1 MLPILSIRIKELRKD
16 KKWSQRE
23 LGEKVDVSESFVSKV
38 ESGKKQPSRE
48 VTTKFSEVFNV
59 TTDYLLGRSEDPEL
73 NEEEDKVV
81 SEEGKNI
88 MSLIESL
95 PEDERKKAWEQ
106 LEMYV
111 TYMQN
116 KKITNQ
122 RRLPH
127 TAVFF
132 FMYLVYLYMIRQ
144 GRSLKCPPPLDSPV
158 VNLIS
163 QLFSLIALSSFLI
176 PPTSLLYIFGINY
189 FFTSFP
195 KKEIYP

>member
-1 MLPILSIRIKELRKD
+1 VIGEKIKELRKNS
-16 KKWSQRE
+16 KITQE
-23 LGEKVDVSESFVSKV
+23 QLGNAIGVSKMAISYF
-38 ESGKKQPSRE
+38 EKGKKSPGRE
-48 VTTKFSEVFNV
+48 SLKKIADYFGV

-116 KKITNQ
+116 KKN
-122 RRLPH
+122 
-127 TAVFF
+127 
-132 FMYLVYLYMIRQ
+132 
-144 GRSLKCPPPLDSPV
+144 
-158 VNLIS
+158 N
-163 QLFSLIALSSFLI
+163 
-176 PPTSLLYIFGINY
+176 
-189 FFTSFP
+189 
-195 KKEIYP
+195 

>member
-1 MLPILSIRIKELRKD
+1 MLPILSIRIKELRKER
-16 KKWSQRE
+16 KWSQRE

-48 VTTKFSEVFNV
+48 VTAKFSEVFNV

-73 NEEEDKVV
+73 NEAEDKVV

-116 KKITNQ
+116 KK
-122 RRLPH
+122 
-127 TAVFF
+127 
-132 FMYLVYLYMIRQ
+132 
-144 GRSLKCPPPLDSPV
+144 DS
-158 VNLIS
+158 
-163 QLFSLIALSSFLI
+163 
-176 PPTSLLYIFGINY
+176 
-189 FFTSFP
+189 
-195 KKEIYP
+195 

>member
-1 MLPILSIRIKELRKD
+1 MIGEKIKELRKNS
-16 KKWSQRE
+16 KITQE
-23 LGEKVDVSESFVSKV
+23 QLGNAIGVSKMAISYF
-38 ESGKKQPSRE
+38 EKGKKSPGRE
-48 VTTKFSEVFNV
+48 SLEKIADYFEV

-116 KKITNQ
+116 KKN
-122 RRLPH
+122 
-127 TAVFF
+127 
-132 FMYLVYLYMIRQ
+132 
-144 GRSLKCPPPLDSPV
+144 
-158 VNLIS
+158 N
-163 QLFSLIALSSFLI
+163 
-176 PPTSLLYIFGINY
+176 
-189 FFTSFP
+189 
-195 KKEIYP
+195 

>member
-1 MLPILSIRIKELRKD
+1 MIGEKIKELRKNS
-16 KKWSQRE
+16 KITQE
-23 LGEKVDVSESFVSKV
+23 QLGNAIGVSKMAISYF
-38 ESGKKQPSRE
+38 EKGKKSPGRE
-48 VTTKFSEVFNV
+48 SLKKIADYFGV

-116 KKITNQ
+116 KKN
-122 RRLPH
+122 
-127 TAVFF
+127 
-132 FMYLVYLYMIRQ
+132 
-144 GRSLKCPPPLDSPV
+144 
-158 VNLIS
+158 N
-163 QLFSLIALSSFLI
+163 
-176 PPTSLLYIFGINY
+176 
-189 FFTSFP
+189 
-195 KKEIYP
+195 

>member
-1 MLPILSIRIKELRKD
+1 MLPILSIRIKELRKE

-116 KKITNQ
+116 KKN
-122 RRLPH
+122 
-127 TAVFF
+127 
-132 FMYLVYLYMIRQ
+132 
-144 GRSLKCPPPLDSPV
+144 S
-158 VNLIS
+158 
-163 QLFSLIALSSFLI
+163 
-176 PPTSLLYIFGINY
+176 
-189 FFTSFP
+189 
-195 KKEIYP
+195 

>member
-1 MLPILSIRIKELRKD
+1 MKELRKNS
-16 KKWSQRE
+16 KITQE
-23 LGEKVDVSESFVSKV
+23 QLGNAIGVSKMAISYF
-38 ESGKKQPSRE
+38 EKGKKSPGRE
-48 VTTKFSEVFNV
+48 SLKKIADYFGV

-116 KKITNQ
+116 KKN
-122 RRLPH
+122 
-127 TAVFF
+127 
-132 FMYLVYLYMIRQ
+132 
-144 GRSLKCPPPLDSPV
+144 
-158 VNLIS
+158 N
-163 QLFSLIALSSFLI
+163 
-176 PPTSLLYIFGINY
+176 
-189 FFTSFP
+189 
-195 KKEIYP
+195 